1 MMKQRLLTLAA
12 LLLSLVALEAQ
23 TRIAVLSDTHV
34 MGESLLKKDGP
45 AWQESLMTDHRLT
58 EYSRE
63 IFEQIVAELMADK
76 PDLLLITGDLTKD
89 GEMASHKY
97 LTAQLAQIETAG
109 VQVYV
114 IPGNHDLGSETAFV
128 YDGSDVT
135 QAETATSEQ
144 FAQLYKDFGYGS
156 DSQRETTTLTYAC
169 EPIRN
174 LVLIGID
181 SGLDGTLSE
190 TTLNWVCNQAESARK
205 AGKQVIAMMH
215 HPLFPHIS
223 GLEKFFDQE
232 MGFPY
237 AVADYENVRNRLAD
251 SGIHMILTGHTHL
264 QDIAKDYNAD
274 LTSVIYDVTTGAA
287 TTYPCTYR
295 RMTLSGDLSEIHIN
309 TVQVQPLSN
318 GIDVKKKSKE
328 RIESYMEVGV
338 EYIFYMLGFIAD
350 QSDIDLISG
359 LYFLA
364 ADGNEGLA
372 EKEQLVKQVKQAEED
387 YGFLW
392 KRMFG
397 EYNVLINSMLEDKSN
412 YGVKGREDVTDDLVL
427 GINLNTGATNI
438 RPIFGNKSTL
448 DWHTLQGVRVTKPTR
463 KGVYIHNGKAVGIKE
478 ESR

>member
-1 MMKQRLLTLAA
+1 
-12 LLLSLVALEAQ
+12 
-23 TRIAVLSDTHV
+23 
-34 MGESLLKKDGP
+34 
-45 AWQESLMTDHRLT
+45 
-58 EYSRE
+58 
-63 IFEQIVAELMADK
+63 
-76 PDLLLITGDLTKD
+76 
-89 GEMASHKY
+89 
-97 LTAQLAQIETAG
+97 
-109 VQVYV
+109 
-114 IPGNHDLGSETAFV
+114 
-128 YDGSDVT
+128 
-135 QAETATSEQ
+135 
-144 FAQLYKDFGYGS
+144 
-156 DSQRETTTLTYAC
+156 
-169 EPIRN
+169 
-174 LVLIGID
+174 
-181 SGLDGTLSE
+181 
-190 TTLNWVCNQAESARK
+190 
-205 AGKQVIAMMH
+205 
-215 HPLFPHIS
+215 
-223 GLEKFFDQE
+223 
-232 MGFPY
+232 
-237 AVADYENVRNRLAD
+237 
-251 SGIHMILTGHTHL
+251 
-264 QDIAKDYNAD
+264 
-274 LTSVIYDVTTGAA
+274 
-287 TTYPCTYR
+287 
-295 RMTLSGDLSEIHIN
+295 
-309 TVQVQPLSN
+309 VQPLSN

>member
-1 MMKQRLLTLAA
+1 MITKRLFTLAG
-12 LLLSLVALEAQ
+12 LLLGLIALQAQ
-23 TRIAVLSDTHV
+23 TKIAVLSDTHV
-34 MGESLLKKDGP
+34 MDASLLKKDGS

-63 IFEQIVAELMADK
+63 IFEQITAELMADK

-89 GEMASHKY
+89 GELASHKY
-97 LTAQLAQIETAG
+97 LADRLAEIESAG

-114 IPGNHDLGSETAFV
+114 IPGNHDMGSETAFV
-128 YDGSDVT
+128 FDGNDVT
-135 QAETATSEQ
+135 QAETATNKQ
-144 FAQLYKDFGYGS
+144 FAQLYKDFGYGA

-181 SGLDGTLSE
+181 SGTNGTLSE
-190 TTLNWVCNQAESARK
+190 TTLNWVCNQAENARK

-215 HPLFPHIS
+215 HPLIPHIS

-232 MGFPY
+232 TGVPY
-237 AVADYENVRNRLAD
+237 AVANYEKVRNRLAD

-274 LTSVIYDVTTGAA
+274 LTSPIYDVTSGGA

-295 RMTLSGDLSEIHIN
+295 RMTLSADLSEIHI
-309 TVQVQPLSN
+309 TTAQVQPLSN

-328 RIESYMEVGV
+328 RIESYMEVAV
-338 EYIFYMLGFIAD
+338 NYFFYMLGFIPD

-359 LYFLA
+359 LYFLM

-372 EKEQLVKQVKQAEED
+372 KNKEQLVKLVKQAEED

-392 KRMFG
+392 KEIFG
-397 EYNVLINSMLEDKSN
+397 EYNELINGMFEDKSN
-412 YGVKGREDVTDDLVL
+412 YGVKGREDVTNDLVL
-427 GINLNTGATNI
+427 GVNLNTGATNI
-438 RPIFGNKSTL
+438 STISGSKPTS
-448 DWHTLQGVRVTKPTR
+448 DWHTLQGVRVAHPNR
-463 KGVYIHNGKAVGIKE
+463 KGVYIHNGKAVVNP
-478 ESR
+478 